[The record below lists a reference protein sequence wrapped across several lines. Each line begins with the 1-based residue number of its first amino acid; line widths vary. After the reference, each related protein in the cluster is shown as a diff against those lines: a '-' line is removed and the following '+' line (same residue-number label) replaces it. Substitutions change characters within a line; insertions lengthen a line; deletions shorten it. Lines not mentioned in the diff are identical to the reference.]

1 VAQLSTLGGFAHHKQ
16 TTKHKHMKKLIIPVF
31 VSLLVFTG
39 LMVSAQEPTVNPTG
53 TWKVTHSST
62 NTQARPSEYTLKL
75 KLVSNTL
82 TGTISNVS
90 SVNGKSRVYEWPIRD
105 AKLQGG
111 EISFSVTHP
120 FEIGHGEV
128 TSSYQGK
135 ISGDAI
141 MGTFKETFL
150 KHTYTRNWTA
160 ERVKE

>member
-1 VAQLSTLGGFAHHKQ
+1 
-16 TTKHKHMKKLIIPVF
+16 MKKLISQV
-31 VSLLVFTG
+31 LVGPLVVTG
-39 LMVSAQEPTVNPTG
+39 FMVRAQEPTINPTG

-62 NTQARPSEYTLKL
+62 NTQVRPSEHTLKL

-135 ISGDAI
+135 ISGDTI
-141 MGTFKETFL
+141 IGTFKESFL
-150 KHTYTRNWTA
+150 EHTYTRNWTA